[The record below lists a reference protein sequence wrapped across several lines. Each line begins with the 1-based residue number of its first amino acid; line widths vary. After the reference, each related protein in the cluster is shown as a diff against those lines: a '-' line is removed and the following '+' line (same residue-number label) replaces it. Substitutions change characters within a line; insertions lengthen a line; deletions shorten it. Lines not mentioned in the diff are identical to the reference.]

1 MIAGLREA
9 DKAMSRRTQR
19 VGSLIRSIVGEVM
32 LTKLSDPRLDPAK
45 TSITRV
51 EVPDDLLTATVF
63 VSVIGSDADQSKAI
77 HALKHASGHI
87 QEQMVQ
93 RLRLRNTPVLTFAPD
108 KVFKKTQETLRLIGE
123 AMSEIHDKQDANSS
137 DQVEQS

>member
-1 MIAGLREA
+1 
-9 DKAMSRRTQR
+9 MSRRTQR
-19 VGSLIRSIVGEVM
+19 VGSLIRSIVGDVM

-87 QEQMVQ
+87 QEQMVR
-93 RLRLRNTPVLTFAPD
+93 RLKLRNTPVLTFAPD
-108 KVFKKTQETLRLIGE
+108 KVFKKTLETLRLIGE
-123 AMSEIHDKQDANSS
+123 AMSEIDDKQDANSP
-137 DQVEQS
+137 DQAEQS

>member
-1 MIAGLREA
+1 M
-9 DKAMSRRTQR
+9 
-19 VGSLIRSIVGEVM
+19 
-32 LTKLSDPRLDPAK
+32 TKLSDPRLDPAK

-51 EVPDDLLTATVF
+51 EVPEDLLTATVF

-108 KVFKKTQETLRLIGE
+108 KVFKKTLETLRLIDE
-123 AMSEIHDKQDANSS
+123 AMSEIHDKQDANSP